1 MDKKISQED
10 VILNLLK
17 QGKKVNCWTAPDYGI
32 TRLSAII
39 FNLRNTGYKIE
50 SIKRN
55 GINRYGH
62 KCYWFDYQLIEN

>member
-1 MDKKISQED
+1 MDNKMSQKD

-17 QGKKVNCWTAPDYGI
+17 QGKKVNCWTVLDYGI
-32 TRLSAII
+32 TRILAII
-39 FNLRNTGYKIE
+39 FDLRNAGYKIE

-62 KCYWFDYQLIEN
+62 KCYWMDYQLIEN